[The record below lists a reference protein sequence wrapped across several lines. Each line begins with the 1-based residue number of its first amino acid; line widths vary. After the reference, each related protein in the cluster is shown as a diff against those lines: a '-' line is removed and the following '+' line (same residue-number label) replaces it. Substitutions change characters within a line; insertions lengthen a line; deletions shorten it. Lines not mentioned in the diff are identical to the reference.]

1 MSEDVQFMRFS
12 NQMRRMITQ
21 KAPMDELRSYA
32 THYLGMESLT
42 DEALKL
48 VADGITTVE
57 ELKKV
62 AYYI

>member
-1 MSEDVQFMRFS
+1 
-12 NQMRRMITQ
+12 MRRMITQ
-21 KAPMDELRSYA
+21 KTPMDELRSYA

-57 ELKKV
+57 ELKKGGILYLKEA
-62 AYYI
+62 AYDKKK

>member
-1 MSEDVQFMRFS
+1 
-12 NQMRRMITQ
+12 MRRIIL
-21 KAPMDELRSYA
+21 AWSPRR
-32 THYLGMESLT
+32 T

-62 AYYI
+62 AYSIFKGAVYDRKNDT

>member
-1 MSEDVQFMRFS
+1 
-12 NQMRRMITQ
+12 
-21 KAPMDELRSYA
+21 
-32 THYLGMESLT
+32 MESLT

>member
-1 MSEDVQFMRFS
+1 ME
-12 NQMRRMITQ
+12 
-21 KAPMDELRSYA
+21 ELRSYA
-32 THYLGMESLT
+32 THYLGMESLN

-48 VADGITTVE
+48 VADGTTTVE

>member
-1 MSEDVQFMRFS
+1 
-12 NQMRRMITQ
+12 
-21 KAPMDELRSYA
+21 MD
-32 THYLGMESLT
+32 SLT

-48 VADGITTVE
+48 VADGTTTVE